1 MLNSTVPQQL
11 LPPFVRS
18 NTTKHRAPRFVVRLL
33 VGIAMLIIVRFNT
46 IVHPFTLADN
56 RHYMFYVFRILLI
69 DPTVKYAVVPIYI
82 FCAWATITSLGGP
95 SNDQSPPRPQAFT
108 SIDRNTKLQL
118 KHPPP
123 PSTQVAGY
131 RVSFV
136 LIWLLATSLSLI
148 TAPLVEPRYFIVPW
162 LFWRLHMH
170 APLPQTLR
178 STPNSQTQ
186 AARQGSYTIHDH
198 RLWLETIWFFFI
210 NMATGYVFLYRG
222 FEWPQE
228 PGKVQRF
235 MW

>member
-1 MLNSTVPQQL
+1 
-11 LPPFVRS
+11 
-18 NTTKHRAPRFVVRLL
+18 
-33 VGIAMLIIVRFNT
+33 MLIIVRFNT

-56 RHYMFYVFRILLI
+56 RHYIFYVFRILLI

-82 FCAWATITSLGGP
+82 ICAWATITSLGPP
-95 SNDQSPPRPQAFT
+95 SHQSRPRPQAVI
-108 SIDRNTKLQL
+108 SVDKSTKLQL

-123 PSTQVAGY
+123 PSTQLPGY

-136 LIWLLATSLSLI
+136 IVWLLATSLSLI

-170 APLPQTLR
+170 APLSQIPR
-178 STPNSQTQ
+178 STPNSQ
-186 AARQGSYTIHDH
+186 GSYAIHNH
-198 RLWLETIWFFFI
+198 RLWLETIWFFII
-210 NMATGYVFLYRG
+210 NVATGYVFLYRG